1 MSRVIGLTGG
11 IGSGKSSAAAHFRAL
26 GIRVTDADQVAR
38 QVVQPGSP
46 ALQAIADHFGEAL
59 IQSDGQLDRAALRAI
74 VFADT
79 AEKHFLETLLHPLI
93 RTTIAETLAQA
104 HDQPYQLLESPLLL
118 ETDQKALV
126 DAVIL
131 VDVSPDTQIA
141 RASRR
146 DNNTK
151 AQVEAIMASQMSRAD
166 KLALADFVLDNEG
179 KPEQLKQQVE
189 ALHLKLLAS

>member
-11 IGSGKSSAAAHFRAL
+11 IGSGKSSAAAHFSAL

-38 QVVQPGSP
+38 QVVLPGSP
-46 ALQAIADHFGEAL
+46 ALRAIADHFGEAL

-74 VFADT
+74 VFADA
-79 AEKHFLETLLHPLI
+79 AEKHFLEDLLHPLI
-93 RTTIAETLAQA
+93 RTTIVETLAQP
-104 HDQPYQLLESPLLL
+104 HEQPYQILESPLLL
-118 ETDQKALV
+118 ETDQQALV

-189 ALHLKLLAS
+189 ALHLKLLAG